1 MRMGCDK
8 ETGKLFQRH
17 ESAPKIGKA
26 LIAQEGLDPFHRG
39 ADRIKPQ
46 HDAPTALSMM
56 LTIGF
61 EEGAVVMG
69 DAPIAG
75 IEKQHFA
82 QPKS

>member
-1 MRMGCDK
+1 MRIGCDK
-8 ETGKLFQRH
+8 ETGKLLQRH
-17 ESAPKIGKA
+17 EGGAKIGKA

-46 HDAPTALSMM
+46 HDAPTALPMM

-61 EEGAVVMG
+61 QEGAVVMG

-75 IEKQHFA
+75 IKKQHFA
-82 QPKS
+82 QPES